1 MTDIRR
7 QPHLKQILW
16 RNGISFLVSQVYE
29 ILNAASESFNVG
41 NSFCCKVQKYNHS
54 FVNFEM
60 AELDLILRKNEEARS
75 LDVDHFHDIIRT
87 FKDDQILK
95 VLKSSVI
102 REIES

>member
-1 MTDIRR
+1 
-7 QPHLKQILW
+7 
-16 RNGISFLVSQVYE
+16 
-29 ILNAASESFNVG
+29 
-41 NSFCCKVQKYNHS
+41 
-54 FVNFEM
+54 M

-95 VLKSSVI
+95 VLKLSVI